1 MIVVDCSAIVD
12 ALIGP
17 DDDDVTSLLS
27 LLSSDD
33 LVAPTL
39 LDYEV
44 VSALRG
50 VTRAGRLSQTGAVD
64 ALADFADLPIARWNL
79 FDGFRCRAYELSAGI
94 SSYDAAYVVLAEAL
108 DAPLLTRDRKLAKAA
123 KAFVTVTVA

>member
-1 MIVVDCSAIVD
+1 MIVVDCSVIVD

-17 DDDDVTSLLS
+17 DDETTSLRS
-27 LLSSDD
+27 LLSSDN
-33 LVAPTL
+33 LVAPGL

-50 VTRAGRLSQTGAVD
+50 VTRAGRLSQAGAAD
-64 ALADFADLPIARWNL
+64 ALADFDDLSIARWNL
-79 FDGFRCRAYELSAGI
+79 FDGFRRRAYELSAGI